1 MHSKTAGDSVRP
13 GCFCLIFT
21 RLFSKIEN
29 TRRLLQPVDVL
40 KAKARDCMNSK
51 EVGELRRRLAPDKN
65 AITHI
70 YGCFVNGSGE
80 IVADIQESMGT
91 ITQ

>member
-1 MHSKTAGDSVRP
+1 
-13 GCFCLIFT
+13 
-21 RLFSKIEN
+21 
-29 TRRLLQPVDVL
+29 
-40 KAKARDCMNSK
+40 MNSK

-91 ITQ
+91 ITQQDAEEYLGLLKKTLSGPQPY